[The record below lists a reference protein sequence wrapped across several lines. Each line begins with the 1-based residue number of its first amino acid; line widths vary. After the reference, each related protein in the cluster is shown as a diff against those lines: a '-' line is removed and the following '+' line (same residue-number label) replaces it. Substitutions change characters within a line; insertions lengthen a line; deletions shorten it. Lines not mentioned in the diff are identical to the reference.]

1 MVSKSAILYA
11 IQVWPTRLPDTL
23 VIETTLIQKIY
34 SKLLKNIIPDSP
46 CYPQIRDVK
55 AHQRSIQLRK
65 FL

>member
-55 AHQRSIQLRK
+55 AH
-65 FL
+65 